1 MAGFRRVKM
10 GVDMLLSRKLP
21 EGPPG
26 ASKQKIFLISVIV
39 TTFFLFD
46 ILQRFY
52 KASESWVWHGFVFA
66 LNNVYP
72 CNNVTNRPLAILDE
86 FGGD

>member
-26 ASKQKIFLISVIV
+26 ASKQNIVLISVIV
-39 TTFFLFD
+39 TTLFLFD
-46 ILQRFY
+46 ILQGFY
-52 KASESWVWHGFVFA
+52 KASESWVWLGFVFA

-72 CNNVTNRPLAILDE
+72 FNLKTNRPLAILDD